1 MFESDPSD
9 PDCPQ
14 PLLMIISGPSGVGK
28 DTVIHAMNERRLPIH
43 FVVTATTRSRREGER
58 DGVDY
63 LFVSRDE
70 FERMIA
76 QDELLEY
83 ALVYGE
89 YKGIPK
95 SQVRQAIDSGK
106 DVVLRIDVQGA
117 ATIRSICPEAVL
129 IFLTVKDEAEL
140 VRRLKTRKSET
151 EEKLNL
157 RIETAKNEMRCKNDF
172 DYVVENEDDK
182 LGDTVDTIEAII
194 IAEHHRVVQ
203 RKVTL

>member
-1 MFESDPSD
+1 MSDTNPNELHH
-9 PDCPQ
+9 PQ
-14 PLLMIISGPSGVGK
+14 PLLIVISGPSGVGK
-28 DTVIHAMNERRLPIH
+28 DTVIHALNDRHLSIH
-43 FVVTATTRSRREGER
+43 FVVTATTRARRDGEV

-63 LFVSRDE
+63 FFISRDE

-76 QDELLEY
+76 QGELLEY

-117 ATIRSICPEAVL
+117 ATIRSMCPEAVL

-151 EEKLNL
+151 EEKLNI
-157 RIETAKNEMRCKNDF
+157 RIETAKNEMRREKEF
-172 DYVVENEDDK
+172 DYVVENEVDE
-182 LGDTVDTIEAII
+182 LEDTANTIEAII
-194 IAEHHRVVQ
+194 TAEHHRAVP